1 MMPNQQKIR
10 VSCDI
15 CGEKDTSTVAM
26 EECSELIQCI
36 AKELRG
42 KSDKSHME
50 EEIGDVLISISNLI
64 YIYDL
69 DEEKIQR
76 WIDFKQN
83 RQMNRIG
90 KPLTIKE
97 DIE

>member
-1 MMPNQQKIR
+1 MTTDPQKIR

-15 CGEKDTSTVAM
+15 CGVSNTATVAM
-26 EECSELIQCI
+26 EECGELIQCV

-42 KSDKSHME
+42 KSDKTHME
-50 EEIGDVLISISNLI
+50 EEIGDVLISVSNLI

-90 KPLTIKE
+90 K
-97 DIE
+97 